1 MGGIFALILAFVA
14 FAVAIA
20 MPLFAQR
27 WKTLGIMVAG
37 AVLFFGFVT
46 YDLPHPD
53 GITQVLGPFVFGLML
68 FALVSAGFAVRAT
81 WLLLRGD
88 TAGLN
93 HEFGPARPRT
103 KWTRNCRI
111 SSHARAMP

>member
-27 WKTLGIMVAG
+27 WKTLGTMVAG

-53 GITQVLGPFVFGLML
+53 GITQVLADSRTQADEWFLQGKQKPLSFFGLAIIL
-68 FALVSAGFAVRAT
+68 AVWCLAAWAT
-81 WLLLRGD
+81 YK
-88 TAGLN
+88 AV
-93 HEFGPARPRT
+93 F
-103 KWTRNCRI
+103 I
-111 SSHARAMP
+111 

>member
-27 WKTLGIMVAG
+27 WKTVGIMVAG

-68 FALVSAGFAVRAT
+68 FGFAGGVIAKFVM
-81 WLLLRGD
+81 LLGR
-88 TAGLN
+88 
-93 HEFGPARPRT
+93 RPEDA
-103 KWTRNCRI
+103 
-111 SSHARAMP
+111 SEAE

>member
-14 FAVAIA
+14 FAAAIA

-68 FALVSAGFAVRAT
+68 FGFAGGVIAKFVM
-81 WLLLRGD
+81 LLGR
-88 TAGLN
+88 
-93 HEFGPARPRT
+93 RPEDASGT
-103 KWTRNCRI
+103 E
-111 SSHARAMP
+111 

>member
-20 MPLFAQR
+20 VPLFAQR
-27 WKTLGIMVAG
+27 WKTLALMVAG
-37 AVLFFGFVT
+37 AVPFFWFVT

-68 FALVSAGFAVRAT
+68 FGFAAGVIAKFVM
-81 WLLLRGD
+81 LLGR
-88 TAGLN
+88 
-93 HEFGPARPRT
+93 RPEDG
-103 KWTRNCRI
+103 
-111 SSHARAMP
+111 SMAE

>member
-27 WKTLGIMVAG
+27 WTTLAIMVAG

-68 FALVSAGFAVRAT
+68 FGFAAGVIAKFVM
-81 WLLLRGD
+81 LLGR
-88 TAGLN
+88 
-93 HEFGPARPRT
+93 RPEDASE
-103 KWTRNCRI
+103 I
-111 SSHARAMP
+111 E